1 MMRKGYNPVKQL
13 QTVAKP
19 QRVTAAVLNH
29 IPFLDGF
36 YAEMLEVLRLSL
48 NSLRQN
54 AGMELD
60 LLVYDN
66 GSCKEARAFLL
77 EEYEKGNIQ
86 TLILSDRNMGKGGAW
101 NVMLQAAPGEIIAY
115 ADNDVL
121 YHPGW
126 LRQSVKVLETYPN
139 VGMVTSRPFHTRPE
153 LYSANLD
160 WAARTPEV
168 KVEKGAF
175 INREWM
181 REFWLSVGRSEEE
194 ITEDLMLEEVRLTYN
209 GLVTFS
215 GASHWQFLAWKKVL
229 QEFLPI
235 DLSRPLGQVLKLD
248 EMINQRGYLR
258 LMTDQPYTMNLSNS
272 VELPA
277 DQQAATARSGT
288 AWRRLV
294 DTRVIKSTLMRLYN
308 AIFRLYYDD
317 RAN

>member
-1 MMRKGYNPVKQL
+1 MRKGQNPVKQL
-13 QTVAKP
+13 QSVAKP

-36 YAEMLEVLRLSL
+36 YSDMLKVLRLSL
-48 NSLRQN
+48 SSLRQN
-54 AGMELD
+54 AGMAFD

-66 GSCKEARAFLL
+66 GSCKEARTCLL
-77 EEYEKGNIQ
+77 EEYEQGNIQ

-121 YHPGW
+121 YHPNW
-126 LRQSVKVLETYPN
+126 LSESVKVLETYPN
-139 VGMVTSRPFHTRPE
+139 VGMVTSRPFHTKPE
-153 LYSANLD
+153 LYSANLK
-160 WAARTPEV
+160 WAANTPEAV
-168 KVEKGAF
+168 LETGQF

-194 ITEDLMLEEVRLTYN
+194 INEDLALEDVRITYK
-209 GLVTFS
+209 GVTTYS

-248 EMINQRGYLR
+248 EMINERGYLR
-258 LMTDQPYTMNLSNS
+258 LMTAEPYTMNLSNS

-277 DQQAATARSGT
+277 EQQSEPAASCRFPQTPRGYTPYQIA
-288 AWRRLV
+288 V
-294 DTRVIKSTLMRLYN
+294 DEIVQRHLQAVL
-308 AIFRLYYDD
+308 
-317 RAN
+317 

>member
-1 MMRKGYNPVKQL
+1 MRKGQNPVKQL

-36 YAEMLEVLRLSL
+36 YADMPDVLQLSL
-48 NSLRQN
+48 TSLRQN
-54 AGMELD
+54 AGMDFD

-66 GSCKEARAFLL
+66 GSCKQVRNFLL
-77 EEYEKGNIQ
+77 DEYEKGNIQ

-126 LRQSVKVLETYPN
+126 LRESLKVLETYPH
-139 VGMVTSRPFHTRPE
+139 VGMVTSRPFHTKPE
-153 LYSANLD
+153 LYSANLH
-160 WAARTPEV
+160 WAEENPGV
-168 KVEKGAF
+168 KVEKGTF

-194 ITEDLMLEEVRLTYN
+194 IAADLAFEDVRLTYN
-209 GLVTFS
+209 GLTTYS

-248 EMINQRGYLR
+248 EMINERGYLR
-258 LMTDQPYTMNLSNS
+258 LMTDQPYVMNLSNT
-272 VELPA
+272 VDLPA
-277 DQQAATARSGT
+277 NQADGAANTTAPRKH
-288 AWRRLV
+288 LV
-294 DTRVIKSTLMRLYN
+294 DMPIIKSPLMRLYN
-308 AIFRLYYDD
+308 AIFKLYYQD
-317 RAN
+317 RAR

>member
-1 MMRKGYNPVKQL
+1 MRKGQNPVKQL
-13 QTVAKP
+13 QSVAKP

-36 YAEMLEVLRLSL
+36 YTEMLNVLRLSL
-48 NSLRQN
+48 SSLRQN
-54 AGMELD
+54 AGMAFD

-66 GSCKEARAFLL
+66 GSCKEARTCLL

-121 YHPGW
+121 YYPDW
-126 LRQSVKVLETYPN
+126 LRESVKVLETYPN
-139 VGMVTSRPFHTRPE
+139 TGMVTSRPFHTKPE
-153 LYSANLD
+153 LYSANLK
-160 WAARTPEV
+160 WAAVTPNAVLER
-168 KVEKGAF
+168 GQF
-175 INREWM
+175 IEREWM

-194 ITEDLMLEEVRLTYN
+194 INEDLALEDVRITYK
-209 GLVTFS
+209 GVPTYC
-215 GASHWQFLAWKKVL
+215 GASHWQFLAWKSVL

-248 EMINQRGYLR
+248 EMVNERGYMR
-258 LMTDQPYTMNLSNS
+258 LMTAKPYTMNLSNS

-277 DQQAATARSGT
+277 QQQSGQAFST
-288 AWRRLV
+288 VPRIRLI
-294 DTRVIKSTLMRLYN
+294 DAPIIKSPLMRLYN
-308 AIFRLYYDD
+308 AIFKLYYDD
-317 RAN
+317 KAR